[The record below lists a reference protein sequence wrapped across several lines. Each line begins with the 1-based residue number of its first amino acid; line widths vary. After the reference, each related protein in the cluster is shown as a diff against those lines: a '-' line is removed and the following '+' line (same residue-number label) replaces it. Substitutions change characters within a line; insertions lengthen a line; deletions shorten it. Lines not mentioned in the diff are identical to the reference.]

1 MQNKMT
7 EIRKLIQAKNW
18 RNCPGIQNP
27 VDIPSRGLSAAELQ
41 CKMELWLHGPPCVEF
56 SARPENPVLEN
67 FPRECLVEMKVR
79 IKMK

>member
-7 EIRKLIQAKNW
+7 KIRKLVQAKNW
-18 RNCPGIQNP
+18 RNYTRIQNP
-27 VDIPSRGLSAAELQ
+27 ADIPSRGLSAAELQ
-41 CKMELWLHGPPCVEF
+41 CKMELWLHGPPCVKF
-56 SARPENPVLEN
+56 SAKPENPVSEN